1 MDSEICVLDFR
12 ALETLKDRR
21 TCAHKLPAQHGGPQ
35 QRIDTAGASA
45 DVQSKDRCRTVS
57 VPGGRVE
64 GEQVLQPQE
73 VVDAVG
79 ERGAQVAVR
88 ETPGR

>member
-1 MDSEICVLDFR
+1 M
-12 ALETLKDRR
+12 
-21 TCAHKLPAQHGGPQ
+21 
-35 QRIDTAGASA
+35 
-45 DVQSKDRCRTVS
+45 S

-79 ERGAQVAVR
+79 EGGAQVAVR